1 MNEPA
6 LTLEQRIQRIED
18 IHEIQNLMSRH
29 EYMLSALEN
38 ERELEELFARD
49 APGVTF
55 EAEGLGVWEGRA
67 SIRRCYVDALKTL
80 VQAHA
85 DGMGSAGDPT
95 AGFMWEH
102 CLTTPLIE
110 VAQDGRTAK
119 GMWTSPGAEA
129 LAIGGEL
136 VAQWNWVRYGIDFIR
151 EDGRWKFWH
160 FHIYRT
166 FATPFHKSWVETALE
181 PPVAE
186 PAPQGFPAPDRPNT
200 YHDPYSPSRV
210 PRRAPKPPEPYR
222 TFAETWSYAD
232 PPRHNEGE

>member
-1 MNEPA
+1 M
-6 LTLEQRIQRIED
+6 TLEERIRRLED
-18 IHEIQNLMSRH
+18 LHEIQNLMSRH

-38 ERELEELFARD
+38 EREFEELFARD

-55 EAEGLGVWEGRA
+55 EAEGLGVWEGRT
-67 SIRRCYVDALKTL
+67 SIRQSYVDALQSL

-85 DGMGSAGDPT
+85 DAMPTEASDPS

-102 CLTTPLIE
+102 CLTTPVIE

-129 LAIGGEL
+129 LALGGEL
-136 VAQWNWVRYGIDFIR
+136 VAQWNWVRYGIDFIK

-181 PPVAE
+181 APEPEVA
-186 PAPQGFPAPDRPNT
+186 PADFPQPDRPNT
-200 YHDPYSPSRV
+200 YHDPYSLTRVPSRA
-210 PRRAPKPPEPYR
+210 PRPPEPYR
-222 TFAETWSYAD
+222 TFDETFSYAE
-232 PPRHNEGE
+232 PPQ